1 MRRWQRGALVLAFG
15 VLAVLGGAPN
25 VGAQGQTV
33 TVQLGSQNNS
43 GITGTATLTEI
54 GGGKLRVEIRAN
66 GAGAGPQPAHIHE
79 GTCAQL
85 NPAPKFSLANVVNGS
100 STTEVD
106 GSIAALTSA
115 PHAIH
120 MHKSP
125 DELPVYVACADI
137 QAAGQPAAGQPASG
151 RPATLPT
158 TGEAPSSTG
167 LAAGMAGVGMLF
179 VGLGYRVWRRGRT

>member
-1 MRRWQRGALVLAFG
+1 MRRWQGIALVLT
-15 VLAVLGGAPN
+15 LAVLAGLGSIPIVA
-25 VGAQGQTV
+25 AQGQTV
-33 TVQLGSQNNS
+33 TVELGSQNNS
-43 GITGTATLTEI
+43 GVTGTATVTDI

-85 NPAPKFSLANVVNGS
+85 NAAPKFSLSNVVNGS

-106 GSIAALTSA
+106 GSLAALMSA

-125 DELPVYVACADI
+125 DELAVYVACADVKV
-137 QAAGQPAAGQPASG
+137 AGQPS
-151 RPATLPT
+151 TLPPA
-158 TGEAPSSTG
+158 GEASSATG
-167 LAAGMAGVGMLF
+167 LAAGMAGIGLF
-179 VGLGYRVWRRGRT
+179 LVALGHGLWRRARP